1 VAYSRS
7 CSSSSSTSADSWY
20 APDWWIQPFRW
31 GRRALDTLKD
41 INLAVRFLLELAA
54 LGVFV
59 HWGFRTGRTISS
71 RVALG
76 IGIPVVIAVIWTLLV
91 APDSTVDTSGTVKF
105 IIELAIF
112 AAAVAVLARLREYRL
127 APILSAIYI
136 INRILMAVWNQ

>member
-1 VAYSRS
+1 MDIAIS
-7 CSSSSSTSADSWY
+7 
-20 APDWWIQPFRW
+20 W
-31 GRRALDTLKD
+31 GRGALDTFKD
-41 INLAVRFLLELAA
+41 INLAIRFLLELAA

-76 IGIPVVIAVIWTLLV
+76 IGIPVVIAVIWALFV
-91 APDSTVDTSGTVKF
+91 APDSTVDTTGPIKF
-105 IIELAIF
+105 VIEVIIV

-127 APILSAIYI
+127 AMALAAIYI